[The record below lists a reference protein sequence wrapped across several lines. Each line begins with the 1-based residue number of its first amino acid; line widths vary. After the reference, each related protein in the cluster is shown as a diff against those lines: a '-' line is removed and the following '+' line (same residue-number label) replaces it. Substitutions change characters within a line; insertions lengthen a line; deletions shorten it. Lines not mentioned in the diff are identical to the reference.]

1 MIKAARNGQLFFLSI
16 DETIY
21 KAAGTIRLRYK

>member
-16 DETIY
+16 DEAIY
-21 KAAGTIRLRYK
+21 KAAGTIHFTI